1 MMNMPRQ
8 PKLTM
13 NSVSNGGA
21 RQGPRQVD
29 DQTTPVGVPRSL
41 ASNHSDNALAADG
54 NIGASPIPS
63 NTRRPMKP
71 AKLLTMPNAAWAT
84 DQPSNEAPRAI
95 LLPRR
100 SMIMPI
106 GNWAKA

>member
-13 NSVSNGGA
+13 NSVSKGGA
-21 RQGPRQVD
+21 RHGPRQVE

-41 ASNHSDNALAADG
+41 ASNHSDRALAADG

-63 NTRRPMKP
+63 STRRPMKP

-84 DQPSNEAPRAI
+84 DQPSSEAPRAI

-106 GNWAKA
+106 GSWAKA

>member
-21 RQGPRQVD
+21 RHGPRQVD
-29 DQTTPVGVPRSL
+29 DQTMPVGVPRSL
-41 ASNHSDNALAADG
+41 ASNHSDRALAAEG

-71 AKLLTMPNAAWAT
+71 AKLLTMPKVDCAT
-84 DQPSNEAPRAI
+84 DQASKDAPRAI
-95 LLPRR
+95 LLPSR
-100 SMIMPI
+100 SMIRPI
-106 GNWAKA
+106 GNCANA

>member
-1 MMNMPRQ
+1 M
-8 PKLTM
+8 
-13 NSVSNGGA
+13 
-21 RQGPRQVD
+21 
-29 DQTTPVGVPRSL
+29 
-41 ASNHSDNALAADG
+41 ASNHSDRALAADG

-63 NTRRPMKP
+63 STRRPMKP

-84 DQPSNEAPRAI
+84 DQPSSEAPRAI

-106 GNWAKA
+106 GSWAKA